1 MFCMKC
7 GTDLPD
13 DALFCRKCGYS
24 FSVTPTKI
32 PPIVETPAGTDAP
45 AVSHPAPT
53 TGPTQSASVNA
64 SPNLGTIVF
73 ASFALLS
80 LIVSFV
86 KGIVPI
92 FLVEAVLWGALALY
106 WYKKK
111 PTSQA
116 ATGVILLLAVAI
128 AAGEGY
134 LVGRQFGVKTYT
146 YLQQGNAQYRVDN
159 AAGRTDRLG
168 TGGWEAVSFDRPAEP
183 IPSADILWL
192 AVEMSK
198 GEWDFKNEVCFDV
211 SNSSS
216 YVLQE
221 IVILITLDPK
231 PADGNVYVN
240 LKRYGGA
247 PLDKGKSGRFCGSAL
262 RAFPSGST
270 WSYTITSETGWK
282 E

>member
-1 MFCMKC
+1 VFCIKC

-13 DALFCRKCGYS
+13 DALFCRKCGFS
-24 FSVTPTKI
+24 F
-32 PPIVETPAGTDAP
+32 PATSTRNPSTVATSATTDAP
-45 AVSHPAPT
+45 AVSYAFPTIGPALPSPAT
-53 TGPTQSASVNA
+53 TGPD
-64 SPNLGTIVF
+64 LGTIVF
-73 ASFALLS
+73 AGFALLS
-80 LIVSFV
+80 VIVSFV

-92 FLVEAVLWGALALY
+92 FLVEAVLWSALALY
-106 WYKKK
+106 WYRKK

-116 ATGVILLLAVAI
+116 STAIVLLLAVAV

-159 AAGRTDRLG
+159 SAGRTDRLG

-183 IPSADILWL
+183 LPSADFWL
-192 AVEMSK
+192 AVAMSK
-198 GEWDFKNEVCFDV
+198 GEWAFNNEVCFDV
-211 SNSSS
+211 SNNSG
-216 YVLQE
+216 YILQD
-221 IVILITLDPK
+221 ISILITFDPK
-231 PADGNVYVN
+231 PADGDVYVN

-247 PLDKGKSGRFCGSAL
+247 PLDKGKSGRFCGSAS

-270 WSYTITSETGWK
+270 WSYTITSESGWK